1 MTSLRRP
8 SWFNFPNQLTISRI
22 VLALA
27 MLHFLF
33 VRFPGSKLAAL
44 ALFLL
49 ASMTD
54 YLDGEVARQK
64 NTVTPFGK
72 LMDPIADKVL
82 TLSAFMGFVQLGII
96 PAWMVLLILT
106 RDFLITGLRLIMPPG
121 KEEIAAR
128 NSGKHKTAVQFA
140 AILGIL
146 IFLTL
151 HETSYWQRAWT
162 AASLRFIYYGMGVV
176 VIVTL
181 WSGIRYLVLNKKFLL
196 GG

>member
-1 MTSLRRP
+1 MRRP

-33 VRFPGSKLAAL
+33 ARFPGSKLAAL

-49 ASMTD
+49 ASLTD

-64 NTVTPFGK
+64 NAVTPFGK

-151 HETSYWQRAWT
+151 YETSYWQRAWT